1 MKKKSAV
8 KKNSRYKLGMDGLLL
23 EQDNNFYQRR
33 EKLVETA
40 NKNKIERI
48 FLNSSVEMKANTELI
63 EKNESISKIHK
74 SNMQI

>member
-48 FLNSSVEMKANTELI
+48 FLNSSVEM
-63 EKNESISKIHK
+63 
-74 SNMQI
+74 